1 MLRDLDGTGMYPKTG
16 ASTMVL
22 KSNAK
27 ESNANPQNSEHTRLV
42 VKSAQQRGATK
53 VFRFVRDDSWM
64 IRRSL

>member
-27 ESNANPQNSEHTRLV
+27 ESNANAQNSEHTRLV
-42 VKSAQQRGATK
+42 VISAQQRGAT
-53 VFRFVRDDSWM
+53 VFRFVLDE
-64 IRRSL
+64 SLTTHG